1 MPDSQGRMITTVSVV
16 FAVLS
21 VFVMILRLFARIVI
35 LGKMGLDDSKLTFW
49 CLISQTDQEQF

>member
-1 MPDSQGRMITTVSVV
+1 MPDSQGRMITTVSMV

-35 LGKMGLDDSKLTFW
+35 LGKMGLDDSKFTF
-49 CLISQTDQEQF
+49 

>member
-35 LGKMGLDDSKLTFW
+35 LGKMGLDDSKLTFE
-49 CLISQTDQEQF
+49 CLISQTHQEQF